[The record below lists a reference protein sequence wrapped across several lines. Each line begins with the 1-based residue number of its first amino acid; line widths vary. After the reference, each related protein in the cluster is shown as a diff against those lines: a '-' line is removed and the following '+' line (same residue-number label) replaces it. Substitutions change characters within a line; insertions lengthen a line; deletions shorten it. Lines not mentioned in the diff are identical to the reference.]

1 MIKILCQSG
10 DGIIMIT
17 ELIIGIGVGAGLTI
31 LVIWLYSL
39 GRERKLTQQIKESFQ
54 SISMDVLSKNTE
66 TFLKVANETL
76 SKQSQLGEKELE
88 GKKRLI
94 DQTLGA
100 MNESIKS
107 DMEKVQAIIG
117 QFEKDRIQKFG
128 ELSSQLKLTAD
139 QTCRLQETTNRLHTA
154 LASTKARGQWGERMA
169 EDVLRL
175 AGFIEGVNYQKQKT
189 MATINTRPDYT
200 FLLPQ
205 GLKVN
210 MDVKFPLDNYFQYL
224 ETESKSDRESYK
236 DQFLKDVKK
245 RIKEVTTRD
254 YINPTE
260 NTLDFAIVFIPNEQ
274 VYAFINENDR
284 TLLDEAIKDKVIIC
298 SPLTLYA
305 ILAVIRQSV
314 DNFNMEKT
322 ASRIVELLNIFT
334 KQWDNFTKSFDRMG
348 KKIKDAQEEFDALST
363 TRRNQLEKPLRQ
375 INELRQE
382 KLIGEPKLLD
392 EGELIADN
400 DADIDNR

>member
-1 MIKILCQSG
+1 MT
-10 DGIIMIT
+10 T
-17 ELIIGIGVGAGLTI
+17 EIFIGIGIGLALSFLITLI
-31 LVIWLYSL
+31 YSK
-39 GRERKLTQQIKESFQ
+39 GKEKKLAEQMKETFQ
-54 SISMDVLSKNTE
+54 SVSMDVLSKNTE
-66 TFLKVANETL
+66 NFLKVANETL

-100 MNESIKS
+100 MNESLKS
-107 DMEKVQAIIG
+107 DMEKVQTIIG

-175 AGFIEGVNYQKQKT
+175 AGFIEGINYQKQKT

-224 ETESKSDRESYK
+224 ESESKSDKESYK
-236 DQFLKDVKK
+236 EQFLRDVRK
-245 RIKEVTTRD
+245 RIKEVTSRD
-254 YINPTE
+254 YINQAE

-284 TLLDEAIKDKVIIC
+284 ALLDEAIKDKIIIC

-322 ASRIVELLNIFT
+322 ASRIIELLNTFA
-334 KQWDNFTKSFDRMG
+334 KQWDNFIKSFDRMG

-363 TRRNQLEKPLRQ
+363 TRRNQLEKPLRL
-375 INELRQE
+375 ISELRQE
-382 KLIGEPKLLD
+382 KLIGNAKL
-392 EGELIADN
+392 ISDN
-400 DADIDNR
+400 DVASENKDETND

>member
-1 MIKILCQSG
+1 MTS
-10 DGIIMIT
+10 
-17 ELIIGIGVGAGLTI
+17 ELFIGLGIGIALSFLITFIYAKGK
-31 LVIWLYSL
+31 
-39 GRERKLTQQIKESFQ
+39 EKKLAEQMKETFQ
-54 SISMDVLSKNTE
+54 SVSMEVLSRNTE
-66 TFLKVANETL
+66 NFLKLANETL

-100 MNESIKS
+100 MNESLKS
-107 DMEKVQAIIG
+107 DLGKVQEIIG

-154 LASTKARGQWGERMA
+154 LASSKARGQWGERMA
-169 EDVLRL
+169 EDVLQL
-175 AGFIEGVNYQKQKT
+175 AGFIEGINYQKQKT
-189 MATINTRPDYT
+189 METINTRPDYT

-210 MDVKFPLDNYFQYL
+210 MDVKFPLDNYLQYL
-224 ETESKSDRESYK
+224 ETESKMDKENYK
-236 DQFLKDVKK
+236 EQFLRDVRK
-245 RIKEVTTRD
+245 RVKEVTSRD
-254 YINPTE
+254 YINQAE

-284 TLLDEAIKDKVIIC
+284 ALLDDAIREKVIIC

-322 ASRIVELLNIFT
+322 ASRIVELLNAFS
-334 KQWDNFTKSFDRMG
+334 KQWDSFTKSFDRMG

-363 TRRNQLEKPLRQ
+363 TRRNQLEKPLRM
-375 INELRQE
+375 IGELRQE
-382 KLIGEPKLLD
+382 KLIGNAKLIED
-392 EGELIADN
+392 NEFIAESKDDSN
-400 DADIDNR
+400 D